1 MVTCRRQITFVGK
14 TRHSFRQRWHEHLTY
29 GVNHKVRAVMEEG
42 IWSDITEYVLL
53 DFMLVPAEYRTYIE
67 SDPT

>member
-1 MVTCRRQITFVGK
+1 
-14 TRHSFRQRWHEHLTY
+14 
-29 GVNHKVRAVMEEG
+29 MEEG